1 MVLALV
7 AVARGVA
14 RLEPPTEQQAREALD
29 QLGNFAKVYEH
40 IAARLGPPR
49 PFVIPGFTEMTH

>member
-7 AVARGVA
+7 AVARGTA
-14 RLEPPTEQQAREALD
+14 RLEPITEEQARQALG
-29 QLGNFAKVYEH
+29 QLGDFVKIYEQ

-49 PFVIPGFTEMTH
+49 PFIIPGFTETTH

>member
-1 MVLALV
+1 MVIALV

-14 RLEPPTEQQAREALD
+14 RLEPTTEQQAAEALG
-29 QLGNFAKVYEH
+29 QLGDFAKIYEQ

-49 PFVIPGFTEMTH
+49 PFRLPGADEQTH